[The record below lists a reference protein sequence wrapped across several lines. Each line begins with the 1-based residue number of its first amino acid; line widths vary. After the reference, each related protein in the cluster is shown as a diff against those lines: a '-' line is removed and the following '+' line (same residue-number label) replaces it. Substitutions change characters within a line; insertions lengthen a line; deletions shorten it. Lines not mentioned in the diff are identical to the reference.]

1 MKSLLRK
8 IKLIDDFNVELNIS
22 KLDFYSKLR
31 DQVDVSSL
39 GLFSDMGDL
48 FSSSK
53 NEYKG
58 TVDYDGFKLKRKR
71 RFFDTKMN
79 MATLTGTYRQV
90 SDKLIVESHI
100 NGFANVMIVFFVFA
114 LLFYSVFIGVFIFGG
129 IGEET
134 SFFVLPFILMHALF
148 MFGIPYFI
156 MRKSVK
162 RFKYDIE
169 REFHFIATKPLS
181 L

>member
-1 MKSLLRK
+1 MNKFLRK

-22 KLDFYSKLR
+22 KAEFYSRLR
-31 DQVDVSSL
+31 DQVDESTL
-39 GLFSDMGDL
+39 GLFSDVGDL

-53 NEYKG
+53 KEYKG
-58 TVDYDGFKLKRKR
+58 IVNYDGFKLKRKR

-79 MATLTGTYRQV
+79 MATLNGTYRQI
-90 SDKLIVESHI
+90 SDKLIIESNI
-100 NGFANVMIVFFVFA
+100 NGFANVMIFVFIFA
-114 LLFYSVFIGVFIFGG
+114 LLFYSVFIAAFIFGYMG
-129 IGEET
+129 HEAP
-134 SFFVLPFILMHALF
+134 FFVIPFISIHALF
-148 MFGIPYFI
+148 MFGLPYFI
-156 MRKSVK
+156 MRRSVK